1 METDAQR
8 TGADD
13 KNPQTRRNVG
23 TRCKRTGIHSEEV
36 ILEIPWK
43 TIWWLLALA
52 VILSFTVTMISHN
65 ASAAVITQNNTPG
78 NTSYYVYQGDTVYVG
93 DVLDISGDV
102 LPYTELAYWDGFDM
116 YATAPTFTLDLP
128 TTRSGLTH
136 FIVGQDPFGF
146 RLGRWYKYN
155 GAYEPNSNNLAFV
168 VVPAKNVTGLINQ
181 GQNSTNITLQNPNQT
196 APVLPATPLL
206 PVRHVSDY
214 LIARG
219 DGFRIPGN
227 GTANLWVFGQ
237 RDSIFDYQ
245 SVNSV
250 MNVTPTVINHLSAGS
265 YTMLLQMPK
274 TPASDYAVR
283 YNAGK
288 GAIEWFD
295 PGAFTVNQWYA
306 SGQTPLTVL
315 SKLES
320 IFPQTADTYMLF
332 NLSVQEPAISIDRID
347 VMNQL
352 NDTSADATVSL
363 TPASYLDVKG
373 YTNVAP
379 DTIIQAT
386 VDPDFSL
393 SEQNTWK
400 NAIITS
406 SQGTVGGD
414 MREFHFVIPVDLYNL
429 PMGKHFVGVRVPKF
443 GSAVTTG
450 DFTIYGTPTGNYVPN
465 KTIRYISGQYGPE
478 EIVPTPT
485 PVVVTQ
491 IVTQVVTQIVTV
503 PVTPS
508 QEVVL
513 AAQRQAAQEAQ
524 SKLVNTVV
532 TIMGTF
538 VVVFFVGRFLFKA
551 WKRRKWVEK

>member
-1 METDAQR
+1 METHAKR

-13 KNPQTRRNVG
+13 PYPQTRWDPG
-23 TRCKRTGIHSEEV
+23 ARCKRTGIHSEEV

-43 TIWWLLALA
+43 TIWWLLALGI
-52 VILSFTVTMISHN
+52 VLSFAVTMISHN
-65 ASAAVITQNNTPG
+65 ASAAIITQNNTVL
-78 NTSYYVYQGDTVYVG
+78 NTSYYVYQGDTVYLG
-93 DVLDISGDV
+93 DLLDLSGAT
-102 LPYTELAYWDGFDM
+102 LPYPTLAYWDGFDM
-116 YATAPTFTLDLP
+116 YVTDPSYTIDLP
-128 TTRSGLTH
+128 TTRPGLTH
-136 FIVGQDPFGF
+136 FRVDSTIFSS

-168 VVPAKNVTGLINQ
+168 VAKTPRASETVGNNTIP
-181 GQNSTNITLQNPNQT
+181 LQNPNQT
-196 APVLPATPLL
+196 PAILPPNTFL
-206 PVRHVSDY
+206 PIRHVSDY

-237 RDSIFDYQ
+237 RDSIFDYK

-250 MNVTPTVINHLSAGS
+250 MNVTPTVINTLSAGS

-274 TPASDYAVR
+274 TPTSDYAVR
-283 YNAGK
+283 YNAAK

-295 PGAFTVNQWYA
+295 PGAFTVNSWYA

-332 NLSVQEPAISIDRID
+332 NLTVQEPAISIDRID

-352 NDTSADATVSL
+352 NDTSADASITL
-363 TPASYLDVKG
+363 NPASYLDVKG

-379 DTIIQAT
+379 NTVIQAV
-386 VDPDFSL
+386 VDPDFAL

-400 NAIITS
+400 DAIVTS

-450 DFTIYGTPTGNYVPN
+450 DFTIYGSPTGNFVPN

-524 SKLVNTVV
+524 SKLVNTVLV
-532 TIMGTF
+532 IFGSF

-551 WKRRKWVEK
+551 WKRRKWSEQ